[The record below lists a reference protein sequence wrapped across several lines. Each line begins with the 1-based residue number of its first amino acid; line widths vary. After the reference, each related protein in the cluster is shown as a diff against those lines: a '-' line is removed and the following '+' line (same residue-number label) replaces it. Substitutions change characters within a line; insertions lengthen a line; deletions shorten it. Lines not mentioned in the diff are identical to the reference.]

1 MEILSME
8 KSSLVA
14 SAIKKNFSLNGL
26 TIEVLKNVDLHVG
39 SSELLAIVGAS
50 GSGKST
56 LLGILSGLDSPTSG
70 KVAIDDTDIYS
81 LTQEERTKFRANKM
95 GMVFQNFHLMNHLTA
110 LENIR
115 LPLEIL
121 GIDFNQNEPAQLL
134 ESLGLSHRL
143 DHFPSQMSGGECQ
156 RIAIARALIAKP
168 KIVFADEPSGNL
180 DQATSKKV
188 MDLFF
193 KQIRDREVAC
203 VLVTHNLDLAKQC
216 DRILQMRDGVL
227 CNS

>member
-14 SAIKKNFSLNGL
+14 TAIKKNFSLNGS

-70 KVAIDDTDIYS
+70 KVAIDDTDMYS
-81 LTQEERTKFRANKM
+81 QSQEERTKFRANKM

-110 LENIR
+110 LENVR

-121 GIDFNQNEPAQLL
+121 GIDFNQNEPQQLL

-203 VLVTHNLDLAKQC
+203 VVVTHNLDLAKQC
-216 DRILQMRDGVL
+216 DRILQMRDGAL
-227 CNS
+227 CKS

>member
-1 MEILSME
+1 ME

>member
-1 MEILSME
+1 ME

-14 SAIKKNFSLNGL
+14 TAIKKNFSLNGS

-70 KVAIDDTDIYS
+70 KVAIDDTDMYS
-81 LTQEERTKFRANKM
+81 QSQEERTKFRANKM

-110 LENIR
+110 LENVR

-121 GIDFNQNEPAQLL
+121 GIDFNQNEPQQLL

-203 VLVTHNLDLAKQC
+203 VVVTHNLDLAKQC
-216 DRILQMRDGVL
+216 DRILQMRDGAL
-227 CNS
+227 CKS